1 MSLGFLIF
9 LLILIFYILGKLEF
23 RPVTNERP
31 ASYSE
36 GKTFFYNFCIREIS
50 PKKPQTVL
58 SVKVPSEHIF
68 FYNYIT
74 IALTEVFY
82 I

>member
-1 MSLGFLIF
+1 MSLGLLIF
-9 LLILIFYILGKLEF
+9 LLIFFFILGKLEF

-36 GKTFFYNFCIREIS
+36 GKTFFYNFCIRELS

-68 FYNYIT
+68 YDYIT